1 MLSFPAKT
9 TREQKMNMIEL
20 IKEKLLNTYEQKIVA
35 IGAYGS
41 VGFETDRQYSD
52 IELHIVTDN
61 GFRLQNY
68 EFVYK
73 DFKIELSMNERN
85 ELFKKAR
92 MVNESWPITAGVYIN
107 ILPIYD
113 PNDLF
118 EELKKLPFQSSDE
131 AFKEVMREFMIWEPY
146 ETVAKLRNN
155 AAVKNDG
162 YIPLGAKDLTWQTAK
177 LIGLANKKYFS
188 TKAKTLEEA
197 ISMDS
202 KPSGFRELA
211 VMVMEGKLSNKEDV
225 YQKCEDLW
233 EGLNEW
239 FCELDIEYRS
249 IDLPL

>member
-9 TREQKMNMIEL
+9 TRVQKMNMIEI
-20 IKEKLLNTYEQKIVA
+20 IKKKLLATYEGKIMA

-41 VGFETDRQYSD
+41 VGWKTDRPYSD
-52 IELHIVTDN
+52 IEHHIVTEN
-61 GFRLQNY
+61 GFRLQNL

-73 DFKIELSMNERN
+73 EFKIELSMNERN
-85 ELFKKAR
+85 ELLKKAGK
-92 MVNESWPITAGVYIN
+92 VDESWPITAGVYMN

-113 PNDLF
+113 PNDFF
-118 EELKKLPFQSSDE
+118 EELKKIPFKSSDE
-131 AFKEVMREFMIWEPY
+131 VFKEVMREFMIWEPY
-146 ETVAKLRNN
+146 ETIAKLRNN
-155 AAVKNDG
+155 AEVKNDG

-188 TKAKTLEEA
+188 TKVKTLEEA

-211 VMVMEGKLSNKEDV
+211 VMVMEGKLSNKAEV
-225 YQKCEDLW
+225 YQNCEDLW

-239 FCELDIEYRS
+239 FCELDIEYQ
-249 IDLPL
+249 ITDLPF

>member
-41 VGFETDRQYSD
+41 VGLETDRPYSD

-118 EELKKLPFQSSDE
+118 EELKKLH
-131 AFKEVMREFMIWEPY
+131 FK
-146 ETVAKLRNN
+146 
-155 AAVKNDG
+155 
-162 YIPLGAKDLTWQTAK
+162 
-177 LIGLANKKYFS
+177 
-188 TKAKTLEEA
+188 
-197 ISMDS
+197 
-202 KPSGFRELA
+202 A
-211 VMVMEGKLSNKEDV
+211 VMKHLRK
-225 YQKCEDLW
+225 
-233 EGLNEW
+233 
-239 FCELDIEYRS
+239 
-249 IDLPL
+249 